1 MSIPMNDMY
10 HETATSDI
18 VNANSTTTGSNSSTS
33 SNSTS
38 DSSGAASNNG
48 AAGLRLPSSAFVGV
62 AAAAVA
68 AVVAGSL

>member
-18 VNANSTTTGSNSSTS
+18 VNANSTTASNSTS